1 MKIIELKNKLG
12 ELIIPKKWEPIG
24 TIKMFDREQN
34 MSKIYYGTWE
44 LTLKER
50 SPIGINP
57 NSTDNRFK
65 TAGQQFGEKEHT
77 LTVFEIPEH
86 NHNTYNGNESG
97 TGDYAIKFTDIKIG
111 SKNLSYQMTAI
122 TGGGQAHNI
131 IHPVETV
138 YFYKRI
144 A

>member
-77 LTVFEIPEH
+77 LVIDEMPSHKHKTSI
-86 NHNTYNGNESG
+86 TSSGMAISGSGNQS
-97 TGDYAIKFTDIKIG
+97 
-111 SKNLSYQMTAI
+111 AI
-122 TGGGQAHNI
+122 TYFDSNYGSVETAEVGGNQPHNS
-131 IHPVETV
+131 IHPVEVV

>member
-34 MSKIYYGTWE
+34 MSKMYYGTWE

-50 SPIGINP
+50 SPIGVNP
-57 NSTDNRFK
+57 DSTENRFK
-65 TAGQQFGEKEHT
+65 TVGQQFGEKTHT
-77 LTVFEIPEH
+77 LTLEEIPAH
-86 NHNTYNGNESG
+86 NHSIPMVAGTGGWTITSMGNGASEYNGN
-97 TGDYAIKFTDIKIG
+97 T
-111 SKNLSYQMTAI
+111 NLA
-122 TGGGQAHNI
+122 GGGQAHNN

>member
-12 ELIIPKKWEPIG
+12 ELIIPKKWEPLG
-24 TIKMFDREQN
+24 TIKMFSCEMD
-34 MSKIYYGTWE
+34 MSKYYYGTWE

-50 SPIGINP
+50 SPIGVNP
-57 NSTDNRFK
+57 NSTEDRFK

-77 LTVFEIPEH
+77 LTIFEIPEH

-97 TGDYAIKFTDIKIG
+97 TGDYAIKFVDVASD
-111 SKNLSYQMTAI
+111 SKTLSYQMTA
-122 TGGGQAHNI
+122 TNGGGQAHNN
-131 IHPVETV
+131 IHPVETI
-138 YFYKRI
+138 YFYKRT